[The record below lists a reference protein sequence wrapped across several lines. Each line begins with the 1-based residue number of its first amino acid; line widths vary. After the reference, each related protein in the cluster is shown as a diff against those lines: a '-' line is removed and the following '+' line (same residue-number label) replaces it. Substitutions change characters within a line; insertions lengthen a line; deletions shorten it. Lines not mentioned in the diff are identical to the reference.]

1 MLFKLSVTG
10 IKGRLRDYVVLFF
23 GLVMSSAI
31 FYMFESIATNK
42 DFLAS
47 VSVISM
53 TMIMLVFR
61 LGSILLA
68 LITLVYI
75 LYANSFLMAMR
86 QKDYGMFMMLGAK
99 SGKIAQMIFIETF
112 AVGILATITG
122 SVLGI
127 GLTAVVNTLLTQQ
140 LNVTASSFS
149 PFSVNGLVVTLIF
162 YTILFFLT
170 ALLNAGSTVKK
181 PILKLLR
188 ASATPNRLQKN
199 KLRLFIEAVIGVIF
213 LAVGYVALAQVATLQ
228 LFGLELALVTIILG
242 TYLLFRSV
250 VVAIITLLKKS
261 DKLAFKGLNN
271 FTLSQLSFRI
281 RDYTQMLSMVSILFA
296 LALGASTVG
305 LGFHNQIEKITNNL
319 TSYDLVLNN
328 AQKINQE
335 EVAALKPTLN
345 AIYTQKSDDTTIYYS
360 QAEFDETPL
369 YYQQYVAGGVATYK
383 TVKLDGKTLASD
395 SNAQSELRQLQ
406 ISEEGK
412 KELKVLP
419 ATEFANLDLPVTQ
432 LQVIQVPH
440 FTDEID
446 EISQLVKENETNNP
460 SIVPMENFTQKYY
473 AYSVSNSMYSSLEF
487 MGFFLGIAFLTM
499 LASCLM
505 FKILSGANSD
515 VLRYSMLDKIGT
527 RHNLLKASIRKEIGV
542 LFALP
547 GLLGVVHVLFGLQMF
562 KAMLSDPY
570 EGIWLP
576 FTIFFVLYLGYYLVT
591 TWIYTGIVLKKEQ

>member
-199 KLRLFIEAVIGVIF
+199 KVRLFIEAVIGVIF
-213 LAVGYVALAQVATLQ
+213 LAVGYVALAQVETLQ

-261 DKLAFKGLNN
+261 DKVAFKGLNN

-395 SNAQSELRQLQ
+395 SNTQSELRQLQ